1 VLLKGH
7 GGLTRRGNLFH
18 GDDDRT
24 G

>member
-7 GGLTRRGNLFH
+7 GGLTRRGNLFRD
-18 GDDDRT
+18 DDDRT